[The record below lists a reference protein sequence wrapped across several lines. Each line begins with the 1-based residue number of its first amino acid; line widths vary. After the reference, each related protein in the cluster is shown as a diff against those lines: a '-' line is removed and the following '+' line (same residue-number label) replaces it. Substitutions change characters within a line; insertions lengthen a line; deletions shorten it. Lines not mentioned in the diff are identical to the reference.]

1 MHSAKIRCQQ
11 RYLAEGMPD
20 VGVRGKN
27 LPGETARLR
36 TAKGEK
42 DKGKRMDETRSA
54 GAPGEAA
61 GEARG
66 GCALVALV
74 GAGPGD
80 PGLIT
85 VRGRELLCRADAVV
99 YDRLVASELVEL
111 AVRARRIDVG
121 KRQGSHPV
129 PQHRIN
135 EILVEEARRVGA
147 GGLVVRL
154 KGGDPYLFGRG
165 GEEASYLA
173 QRGVPFEVVPGITSA
188 FAAPSYAGI
197 PVTDRRAAASVHVVT
212 GHRQQNGAL
221 DIDFGALVQAGGT
234 LVFLMAVATL
244 GEICAGLLAAGMPA
258 DTPAAVVE
266 RGTTARQRT
275 VRGAVV
281 GIARKARQTSIQSP
295 AVLVVGAVAGLDPEL
310 AWYDRLPLR
319 GKTILVTR
327 PRDRAAGLAEKLAR
341 LGAEVLCFPCVEMYT
356 AADEDLASVV
366 RRIGS
371 CGWLALTS
379 PFGAR
384 CLARGVRAA
393 GLDARALAGVRVAAI
408 GPATAAALER
418 ELAVRAD
425 YVPEVYDSA
434 HLGAGLA
441 RLAAGEKGASP
452 ARVML
457 FRSSEGSPVLPRA
470 LEEAGVAYEEVE
482 AYRSVT
488 APEPV
493 PAELVEKLSAGTI
506 DLVTFTSA
514 STVKGFAQAL
524 TAAGAD
530 PAHAPRKAVCLGL
543 PTRAAAEAAG
553 FMCTTASAATMSDL
567 ADACVRALADSKGE
581 Q

>member
-42 DKGKRMDETRSA
+42 DKGKLMDETRSA

-212 GHRQQNGAL
+212 GHRQQNGAP

-244 GEICAGLLAAGMPA
+244 AEYSAPIAPDGSMVPLN
-258 DTPAAVVE
+258 VVILG
-266 RGTTARQRT
+266 GTIGRAP
-275 VRGAVV
+275 VF
-281 GIARKARQTSIQSP
+281 IA
-295 AVLVVGAVAGLDPEL
+295 
-310 AWYDRLPLR
+310 
-319 GKTILVTR
+319 
-327 PRDRAAGLAEKLAR
+327 
-341 LGAEVLCFPCVEMYT
+341 
-356 AADEDLASVV
+356 
-366 RRIGS
+366 
-371 CGWLALTS
+371 
-379 PFGAR
+379 
-384 CLARGVRAA
+384 
-393 GLDARALAGVRVAAI
+393 
-408 GPATAAALER
+408 
-418 ELAVRAD
+418 
-425 YVPEVYDSA
+425 
-434 HLGAGLA
+434 
-441 RLAAGEKGASP
+441 
-452 ARVML
+452 ML
-457 FRSSEGSPVLPRA
+457 F
-470 LEEAGVAYEEVE
+470 
-482 AYRSVT
+482 
-488 APEPV
+488 
-493 PAELVEKLSAGTI
+493 
-506 DLVTFTSA
+506 
-514 STVKGFAQAL
+514 
-524 TAAGAD
+524 
-530 PAHAPRKAVCLGL
+530 
-543 PTRAAAEAAG
+543 
-553 FMCTTASAATMSDL
+553 
-567 ADACVRALADSKGE
+567 ACR
-581 Q
+581 

>member
-1 MHSAKIRCQQ
+1 MT
-11 RYLAEGMPD
+11 EGK
-20 VGVRGKN
+20 VW
-27 LPGETARLR
+27 
-36 TAKGEK
+36 
-42 DKGKRMDETRSA
+42 
-54 GAPGEAA
+54 
-61 GEARG
+61 
-66 GCALVALV
+66 LV

-80 PGLIT
+80 TGLIT
-85 VRGRELLCRADAVV
+85 VKGEQVLKEAQVVV
-99 YDRLVASELVEL
+99 YDHLVNPDLL
-111 AVRARRIDVG
+111 ARYGDGKRFINVG
-121 KRQGSHPV
+121 KQAGRHFI
-129 PQHRIN
+129 PQQEIQ
-135 EILVEEARRVGA
+135 EILVREARA
-147 GGLVVRL
+147 GNKVVRL
-154 KGGDPYLFGRG
+154 KGGDPFLFGRG

-173 QRGVPFEVVPGITSA
+173 QRGVPFEVVPGVTSA

-275 VRGAVV
+275 VCGAVA
-281 GIARKARQTSIQSP
+281 GIARKARQTIIQSP

-341 LGAEVLCFPCVEMYT
+341 LGAEVLCFPCVETYA
-356 AADEDLASVV
+356 AADEDLASAV

-371 CGWLALTS
+371 CDWLALTS

-441 RLAAGEKGASP
+441 RLAAS
-452 ARVML
+452 ARRRDRLCCRV
-457 FRSSEGSPVLPRA
+457 RSRRRGWRTR
-470 LEEAGVAYEEVE
+470 
-482 AYRSVT
+482 RSRR
-488 APEPV
+488 
-493 PAELVEKLSAGTI
+493 
-506 DLVTFTSA
+506 
-514 STVKGFAQAL
+514 
-524 TAAGAD
+524 TAA
-530 PAHAPRKAVCLGL
+530 
-543 PTRAAAEAAG
+543 
-553 FMCTTASAATMSDL
+553 
-567 ADACVRALADSKGE
+567 
-581 Q
+581 

>member
-1 MHSAKIRCQQ
+1 
-11 RYLAEGMPD
+11 
-20 VGVRGKN
+20 
-27 LPGETARLR
+27 
-36 TAKGEK
+36 
-42 DKGKRMDETRSA
+42 MDETRST
-54 GAPGEAA
+54 GAPEEAA

-99 YDRLVASELVEL
+99 YDRLVAPELVEL
-111 AVRARRIDVG
+111 AERARRIDVG
-121 KRQGSHPV
+121 KQQGSHSV
-129 PQHRIN
+129 PQRRIN
-135 EILVEEARRVGA
+135 EILVEEARRAGA

-165 GEEASYLA
+165 GEEAGHLA
-173 QRGVPFEVVPGITSA
+173 QHGVPFEVVPGVTSA
-188 FAAPSYAGI
+188 FAAPSYAGV

-212 GHRQQNGAL
+212 GHRQHNGAL

-234 LVFLMAVATL
+234 LVFLMAVATI

-266 RGTTARQRT
+266 RGATARQRT
-275 VRGAVV
+275 VRAALA
-281 GIARKARQTSIQSP
+281 GIAHEARQANIQSP

-319 GKTILVTR
+319 GKTVLVTR
-327 PRDRAAGLAEKLAR
+327 PRDRAADLAEKLAR
-341 LGAEVLCFPCVEMYT
+341 LGAEVLCFPCAET
-356 AADEDLASVV
+356 HAAADDDLATAV

-371 CGWLALTS
+371 FGWLALTS
-379 PFGAR
+379 PFGAQ

-418 ELAVRAD
+418 ELSIRAD

-441 RLAAGEKGASP
+441 RLAAGEKGAFP
-452 ARVML
+452 VRVML
-457 FRSSEGSPVLPRA
+457 FRSSDGSPA
-470 LEEAGVAYEEVE
+470 LLRELDEAGVAYEEVE

-488 APEPV
+488 APEPM
-493 PAELVEKLSAGTI
+493 PTELAERLAAGAV

-514 STVKGFAQAL
+514 STLKGFVRAL
-524 TAAGAD
+524 AAAGID
-530 PAHAPRKAVCLGL
+530 PAHAPHKAACLGL
-543 PTRAAAEAAG
+543 PTRAAAAAAG
-553 FMCTTASAATMSDL
+553 FTCVTASAATMSDL
-567 ADACVRALADSKGE
+567 VDACVRALAYSKEE